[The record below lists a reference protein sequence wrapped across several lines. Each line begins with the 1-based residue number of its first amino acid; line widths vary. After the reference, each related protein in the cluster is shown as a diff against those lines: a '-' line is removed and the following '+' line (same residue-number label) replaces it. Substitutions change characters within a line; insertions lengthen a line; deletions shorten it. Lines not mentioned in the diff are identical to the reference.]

1 MSKIISILD
10 IGNDIGV
17 SGTSES
23 FKLIK
28 YNGNTVPEETPIVVD
43 INLLTE
49 TSTIRS
55 NFNGV
60 DQDPQDGDGDV
71 YALIR
76 SEIPN
81 TKDSGDFF
89 IKFGDPSSESG
100 EQYINCF
107 PAGTMIKTEQG
118 ELPIEKVS
126 RKNTINGYKVYCI
139 EKSVVKKDYLVLV
152 KKSAFGENRPN
163 KDTLSTKWHGVYVN
177 ENDTEIIR
185 LIDFLIKKKIVIVQ
199 ASTNHEIKNHG
210 YIIQK
215 YFKDFSFRDIFL
227 RETLK
232 IKKNIIARDI
242 NLKKIL
248 ITGGGGSIGSNLVL
262 NLLKFNP
269 KKIIVID
276 NNEYAIFRLKENL
289 PKNMLNEI
297 NFKILDINDHNN
309 LDKYIQKSRPHII
322 FHTAA
327 LKHVGFL
334 EENPIAGIK
343 TNVFGTKNILNAA
356 IKYKI
361 KKFIHIS
368 TDKSAE
374 PKNILG
380 ITKFFS
386 EIICTNII
394 TKNTKIAIVRFG
406 NVFDSNG
413 SVSEIFRNKI
423 INNKKINV
431 THKLAERFFMSKD
444 EASNLLLNIQNYLN
458 KKEKIQM
465 FTHDMGKAV
474 NILDLAKKMTFLSG
488 RNPDRIIS
496 KNFTGLNKGEK
507 LKERLLNNFENEI
520 KKDKNNII
528 KFSSNKKFT
537 SKKLLDKLNILLNKD
552 WSVKKTNNY
561 IKKIKTDMFS
571 KLSS

>member
-1 MSKIISILD
+1 MKNIYIGIIGYEKKFSEFYKQVNHKNSI
-10 IGNDIGV
+10 
-17 SGTSES
+17 
-23 FKLIK
+23 
-28 YNGNTVPEETPIVVD
+28 
-43 INLLTE
+43 
-49 TSTIRS
+49 
-55 NFNGV
+55 
-60 DQDPQDGDGDV
+60 
-71 YALIR
+71 
-76 SEIPN
+76 
-81 TKDSGDFF
+81 
-89 IKFGDPSSESG
+89 
-100 EQYINCF
+100 
-107 PAGTMIKTEQG
+107 
-118 ELPIEKVS
+118 
-126 RKNTINGYKVYCI
+126 YKVKFLI
-139 EKSVVKKDYLVLV
+139 KKDYNKKNFKYKIYEELKKNKINFLVSCDRKYNFQIV
-152 KKSAFGENRPN
+152 
-163 KDTLSTKWHGVYVN
+163 
-177 ENDTEIIR
+177 EIIN
-185 LIDFLIKKKIVIVQ
+185 FLIKKKIVIVQ
-199 ASTNHEIKNHG
+199 ASTNYEIKNHG
-210 YIIQK
+210 YIIKK

-248 ITGGGGSIGSNLVL
+248 ISGGGGSIGSNLVL
-262 NLLKFNP
+262 NLLKFNL

-289 PKNMLNEI
+289 PKNMQNKI

-309 LDKYIQKSRPHII
+309 LDKYIRKSRPHII

-334 EENPIAGIK
+334 EENPIEGIK

-356 IKYKI
+356 IKYKT

-423 INNKKINV
+423 INNKRINV

-474 NILDLAKKMTFLSG
+474 NILELAKKMTFLSG
-488 RNPDRIIS
+488 RNPDQFIS

-507 LKERLLNNFENEI
+507 LKERLLNNFENEVE
-520 KKDKNNII
+520 KDKNNII
-528 KFSSNKKFT
+528 KFSSNKKFA

-552 WSVKKTNNY
+552 WSVKKINNY

-571 KLSS
+571 NLSS